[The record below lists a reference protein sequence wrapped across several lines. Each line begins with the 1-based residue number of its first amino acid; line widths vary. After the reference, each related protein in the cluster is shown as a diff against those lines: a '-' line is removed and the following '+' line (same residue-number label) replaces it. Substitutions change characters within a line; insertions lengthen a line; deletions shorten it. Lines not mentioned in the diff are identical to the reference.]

1 MLNGFLDLID
11 FRTISNLMSTV
22 WLTKFTRRWFLS
34 KKAKS
39 AFSVLLLVVSR
50 VNVDV
55 VSLYCVL
62 VKLNRMKDCFVSI
75 YFYDEQ

>member
-1 MLNGFLDLID
+1 
-11 FRTISNLMSTV
+11 
-22 WLTKFTRRWFLS
+22 LS